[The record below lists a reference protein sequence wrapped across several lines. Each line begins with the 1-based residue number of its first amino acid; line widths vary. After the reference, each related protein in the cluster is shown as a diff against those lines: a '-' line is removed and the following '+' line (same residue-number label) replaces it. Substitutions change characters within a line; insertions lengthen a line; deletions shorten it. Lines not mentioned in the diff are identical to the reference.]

1 MICSFVADQSK
12 DCQLVFVRGEG
23 VGIGIFQN
31 GSCLYQQQDSRVSE
45 IPQILFGRDFL
56 IVDGKNSS
64 LEFSVAEDGHISLL
78 LPYSEKGYKGMIQT
92 EMKCSFLQK
101 PALDMRIYTKRM
113 VAGKVWKFNPGNKPF
128 TLIAPVIM
136 LNSDK
141 ALLEI
146 KGGMVDIDTLKP
158 GKTLFLKDKKMIIG
172 DMLPDVLKGY
182 CYTKPLLNTQVADSV
197 RCYKSCELYLAT
209 TDSISDSRWLWQ
221 SDLIIDGGSM
231 KVFRYNYKNPGNWI
245 ALPRTG
251 NASSVLIG
259 EDIRIYDPPAPYG
272 TPLCIS
278 ANQDKDYITDPA
290 VVVLPQGDYLAACK
304 SRFDGK
310 NSVVRILKS
319 KDKGLTWSYL
329 AELPSVGFFN
339 FFVLKDAI
347 YIMGTKGGFNQVV
360 ILRSDDGGL
369 TWTVPTDAKNGLLT
383 EARSYHSASTATV
396 FHNGRVWRAMEDNI
410 PLGKR
415 YFRALMMSAPL
426 ESNLLDAANWT
437 LSEALPYDRSWLGDS
452 VAFNGWY
459 EGNAVVSPTGD
470 IVNMLRVETFKYNEH
485 SAIIHY
491 SDDGMKA
498 SFDPKTDIVPFPG
511 GEKKFTIY
519 FDSVSH
525 KYWTLSNM
533 IFKEDHGREHAGLL
547 RNRLVLSCSEDL
559 YHWEVCDTLISHPD
573 PHFHAYQY
581 VDWRIDGDDIIAV
594 SRTAS
599 ATSRGL
605 STRQHDANYFTFH
618 CFEDFRKNKQRPINQ
633 QFASANTNNLR
644 IKK

>member
-1 MICSFVADQSK
+1 MKRVIQYLSIFLSLLMICSFVTGQTM
-12 DCQLVFVRGEG
+12 DCQLVFVKRQG

-31 GSCLYQQQDSRVSE
+31 GSCLYQQQDDRVSE
-45 IPQILFGRDFL
+45 IPQTLFGRDYL
-56 IVDGKNSS
+56 VVEEKSS
-64 LEFSVAEDGHISLL
+64 PLEFSVTVDGQISLL
-78 LPYSEKGYKGMIQT
+78 LPYTKGGYKGMEQT
-92 EMKCSFLQK
+92 EMKCFFLQK
-101 PALDMRIYTKRM
+101 PALEMRVYTKRM
-113 VAGKVWKFNPGNKPF
+113 VEGKTWRFNPGKMPF

-158 GKTLFLKDKKMIIG
+158 GKVLFLKDKKMIVN

-209 TDSISDSRWLWQ
+209 TDSISDSKWLWQ
-221 SDLIIDGGSM
+221 SDLVIDGGSM

-290 VVVLPQGDYLAACK
+290 VVVLPQGDYLVACK

-310 NSVVRILKS
+310 NSVVRLLKS

-329 AELPSVGFFN
+329 TELPSVGFFN

-369 TWTVPTDAKNGLLT
+369 TWTVPINTKNGLLT
-383 EARSYHSASTATV
+383 EAKSYHSASTATV

-415 YFRALMMSAPL
+415 NFRALMMSAPL
-426 ESNLLDAANWT
+426 ESDLLDAANWT

-459 EGNAVVSPTGD
+459 EGNAVVSPRGE

-491 SDDGMKA
+491 SNNGIKV

-519 FDSVSH
+519 FDSISH

-533 IFKEDHGREHAGLL
+533 IFKEDHGKEHAGLL
-547 RNRLVLSCSEDL
+547 RNRLVLSSSADL
-559 YHWEVCDTLISHPD
+559 YHWEVRDTLISHPD

-599 ATSRGL
+599 DSPKGL

-618 CFEDFRKNKQRPINQ
+618 RFVDFRNNNK
-633 QFASANTNNLR
+633 
-644 IKK
+644 

>member
-1 MICSFVADQSK
+1 MKRVIRYFSITISLLMICSFVAGQTK
-12 DCQLVFVRGEG
+12 DCQLVFVKGQG
-23 VGIGIFQN
+23 VSIGIFQN
-31 GSCLYQQQDSRVSE
+31 GSCLLQKQDNRVSE
-45 IPQILFGRDFL
+45 IPQTLFGRDYL
-56 IVDGKNSS
+56 IIEEKNSP
-64 LEFSVAEDGHISLL
+64 LEFSVAVDGQISLL
-78 LPYSEKGYKGMIQT
+78 LPYTQKGYKGLEQT
-92 EMKCSFLQK
+92 GMKCFFLQK
-101 PALDMRIYTKRM
+101 PALEMSVYTKRM
-113 VAGKVWKFNPGNKPF
+113 IAGKTWKFNPGNKPF

-136 LNSDK
+136 PISDK

-158 GKTLFLKDKKMIIG
+158 GKALFLKDKKMIIG
-172 DMLPDVLKGY
+172 DMLPDYLKGY
-182 CYTKPLLNTQVADSV
+182 CYAKPLLNTQIADSA
-197 RCYKSCELYLAT
+197 RSYKSCEFYLAT
-209 TDSISDSRWLWQ
+209 TGTIADSRWQWQ
-221 SDLIIDGGSM
+221 SDFVTEGGTM
-231 KVFRYNYKNPGNWI
+231 KVYRYNYKNPGKWI

-251 NASSVLIG
+251 NASSVLIA
-259 EDIRIYDPPAPYG
+259 EDIRIYDPPAPFG

-290 VVVLPQGDYLAACK
+290 VVVLPEGDYLAACK

-329 AELPSVGFFN
+329 TELPSVGFFN

-369 TWTVPTDAKNGLLT
+369 TWTVPTDTRNGLLT

-415 YFRALMMSAPL
+415 YFRVLMMSAPL
-426 ESNLLDAANWT
+426 ESDLLDAANWT
-437 LSEALPYDRSWLGDS
+437 LSEALPYDKSWLGDS

-459 EGNAVVSPTGD
+459 EGNAVVSPTGE

-491 SDDGMKA
+491 SNDGMKA

-519 FDSVSH
+519 FDSISH

-533 IFKEDHGREHAGLL
+533 IFKEDHGKEHAGLL

-618 CFEDFRKNKQRPINQ
+618 RFEDFRNNNK
-633 QFASANTNNLR
+633 
-644 IKK
+644 